1 MTNTEAPTKSCS
13 AMAIGP
19 KGRTR
24 SLAKRQQIL
33 DSASQL
39 FMENGY
45 DGISMDR
52 IAKTANV
59 SKQTLYSHFGKKDE
73 LFRYCIESR
82 CVTSMMSPRLFD
94 ESLSTEVVLLELAE
108 HFAELV
114 MSEDGVKM
122 LRICVAGAEKYPE
135 VSELFFEAGPETL
148 ISLFS
153 SYLKRKVE
161 SNELKIDNCRYAAC
175 QFLFMVKSEQA
186 LRVLLGL
193 PKTLNDA
200 EIKDYLNSS
209 VQLFLKGYA
218 A

>member
-1 MTNTEAPTKSCS
+1 MTNIEASDSSCS
-13 AMAIGP
+13 AMILGP

-33 DSASQL
+33 DSASHL

-45 DGISMDR
+45 DGVSMDS

-82 CVTSMMSPRLFD
+82 CITSMMSPRLFD

-108 HFAELV
+108 HFANLV
-114 MSEDGVKM
+114 MSEDGVKI

-135 VSELFFEAGPETL
+135 VSELFFQAGPETL
-148 ISLFS
+148 IDLFS
-153 SYLKRKVE
+153 SYLKRKVG
-161 SNELKIDNCRYAAC
+161 SKELKIDNCRYAAC
-175 QFLFMVKSEQA
+175 QFLFMIKSEQA

-193 PKTLNDA
+193 PKTLNEA
-200 EIKDYLNSS
+200 EMKEYRHNT

>member
-1 MTNTEAPTKSCS
+1 
-13 AMAIGP
+13 MA
-19 KGRTR
+19 
-24 SLAKRQQIL
+24 
-33 DSASQL
+33 
-39 FMENGY
+39 NGY

-82 CVTSMMSPRLFD
+82 CITSMMSPRLFD

-108 HFAELV
+108 HFADLV
-114 MSEDGVKM
+114 MNEETVKIM
-122 LRICVAGAEKYPE
+122 RICIAGAEKYPE
-135 VSELFFEAGPETL
+135 VSELFFQAGPETL
-148 ISLFS
+148 IDLFN

-193 PKTLNDA
+193 PKTLDET
-200 EIKDYLNSS
+200 EIKSYIRST

-218 A
+218 V